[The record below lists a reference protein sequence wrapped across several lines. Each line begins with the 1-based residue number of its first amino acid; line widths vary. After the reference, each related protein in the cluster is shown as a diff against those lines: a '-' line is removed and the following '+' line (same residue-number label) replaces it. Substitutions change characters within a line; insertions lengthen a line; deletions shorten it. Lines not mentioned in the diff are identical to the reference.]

1 MLENDLPDGLNDEQV
16 TAQRIAHGVNGLD
29 FAKENLLL
37 LQLKAVVLEPM
48 FLLLLTAAIFYFIA
62 GSFQEGLIMTIAIFL
77 VAGISIF
84 QSYRSKHA
92 VEALKKFSDAKV
104 SVRRNGKNF
113 LIAIEE
119 IVVDDILFLE
129 EGDLIAADGKLLSS
143 NDFSVNESVLT
154 GESLPVFKT
163 SLEDT
168 NLFRGTLIISG
179 SAIMQV
185 TAVGLQTSIGKI
197 GKSIETIK
205 PVKTPLEIQVHHF
218 VMRMVWIGT
227 AAFIAVVAIH
237 YFNDYQFGAALIQGL
252 TLAMSILPE
261 EIPVAFSSFQALGA
275 YRLIKK
281 GIIVK
286 EPRQVETL
294 GAATV
299 ICADKTGTLTQNKM
313 AVCDLYDVAS
323 SQAIVV
329 EAGTVIPQKLISYA
343 MWASETTPF
352 DPMEIAIHQLYEKSE
367 THNQRSDYKQVHE
380 YPISGK
386 PPMMTHIF
394 SNAKGENIIAA
405 KGALEAILKCSTL
418 NEAERMQ
425 LVVQGDIYAR
435 QGLRVLAVA
444 EGIFSGDAWPATQDS
459 FKFNVLGLVVFQ
471 DPPKDNI
478 IGTLASFKTAGIG
491 VKMITGDHPQT
502 AIAIAK
508 QIKLDESQHVVT
520 GADVMNSNDTDLQL
534 LVKDSNLFARMFPEA
549 KLRVIEALKRNGE
562 IVAMTGDGV
571 NDAPALKAAHI
582 GIAMGK
588 RGSEVAR
595 ESAALILVD
604 DDLAHMTDAVAIGR
618 QIYDNLKK
626 AIRYIV
632 SIHIPIIG
640 IVLIPL
646 LLGWDFTAIFTPV
659 HVIFL
664 ELIMGPTC
672 SIVFENEPMEPGT
685 MQRPPRKMSTTFFSG
700 KQLIISFVQGI
711 LITTG
716 CLALGYFHLQAGY
729 PETVVRSMVFICLLF
744 SNIFLTLVNRSF
756 QYPISKTIFYKNK
769 LVPIVIGITLLLI
782 IAMLYVPF
790 LRSLFSLEQLPL
802 NLLLKSLLVAFLSTC
817 WIQLLILFNPGKH
830 NA

>member
-1 MLENDLPDGLNDEQV
+1 MLENDLPNGLNDEEV
-16 TAQRIAHGVNGLD
+16 TAQRIAHGTNGMD
-29 FAKENLLL
+29 FAKGNLLL

-48 FLLLLTAAIFYFIA
+48 FLLLLTSAIFYFIA

-77 VAGISIF
+77 VAGISVY

-92 VEALKKFSDAKV
+92 VEALKKYSYAKIT
-104 SVRRNGKNF
+104 VRRNSKNF
-113 LIAIEE
+113 SISIDE
-119 IVVDDILFLE
+119 IVVDDILLPE
-129 EGDLIAADGKLLSS
+129 EGELIAADGKLLSG

-154 GESLPVFKT
+154 GESLPVFKST
-163 SLEDT
+163 AEDM
-168 NLFRGTLIISG
+168 NLFRGTLVMSG
-179 SAIMQV
+179 SAIMKV

-197 GKSIETIK
+197 GKSIESIK
-205 PVKTPLEIQVHHF
+205 PVKTPLEIQIHHF

-237 YFNDYQFGAALIQGL
+237 YFNDHQFGTALIQGL

-275 YRLIKK
+275 YRLLKK

-313 AVCDLYDVAS
+313 AVCDLYDMAS
-323 SQAIVV
+323 NQTIVV

-352 DPMEIAIHQLYEKSE
+352 DPMEIAIHHLYAKSVE
-367 THNQRSDYKQVHE
+367 QDLRPEYKQVHE

-386 PPMMTHIF
+386 PPMMTHVF
-394 SNAKGENIIAA
+394 SNGNGENIIAA
-405 KGALEAILKCSTL
+405 KGALEALLKCSTL
-418 NEAERMQ
+418 DEAEKTQ

-435 QGLRVLAVA
+435 QGLRVLAVGEA
-444 EGIFSGDAWPATQDS
+444 VFSGDAWPATQDM

-478 IGTLASFKTAGIG
+478 ISTLAAFKAAGIS

-502 AIAIAK
+502 ALAISK
-508 QIKLDESQHVVT
+508 QIRLDESQHVVT
-520 GADVMNSNDTDLQL
+520 GDEVMNLNETDLQV
-534 LVKDSNLFARMFPEA
+534 LVKNNNLFARMFPEA
-549 KLRVIEALKRNGE
+549 KLKVIEALKRNGE

-571 NDAPALKAAHI
+571 NDSPALKAAHI

-646 LLGWDFTAIFTPV
+646 LMGWNFTSIFTPV

-672 SIVFENEPMEPGT
+672 SIVFEREPMEPGT
-685 MQRPPRKMSTTFFSG
+685 MQRPPRKISTTFFSG
-700 KQLIISFVQGI
+700 KQLMISLVQGI

-716 CLALGYFHLQAGY
+716 CLALGYFYLKAGY
-729 PETVVRSMVFICLLF
+729 AETMVRSMVFTCLLF

-756 QYPISKTIFYKNK
+756 QYPISKTIFYKNR
-769 LVPIVIGITLLLI
+769 LLPIVIGITLLLI

-802 NLLLKSLLVAFLSTC
+802 SLLLKSLFVAFISTC
-817 WIQLLILFNPGKH
+817 WIQLLILFKPDKH
-830 NA
+830 ND